1 MDNEDLKSLIIKK
14 IKESIP
20 KLLANNHSRINL
32 FDFSKILYK
41 PVSSCF
47 VFYNPVYKNKELEYF
62 NEEENTDFLI
72 FENNK
77 VFIDYSDN
85 LFTFHKIDEEEKIL
99 EIDLDNQEIKEKKSN
114 KSEDDLAEMEIDSKT
129 DLITLSYFPLSISH
143 CNITLCYEQDLP
155 QVLSNELLIQFLNIF
170 NMVKNDSLICGY
182 DSLGG
187 GCIINHL
194 HFEFL
199 FLDDFGENIK
209 NLPIQNLENNLLF
222 ETKLKHKNP
231 EEISLFDGTTNIK
244 ISVINKIFFGYKI
257 TCELGQEKTNEI
269 SSMEN
274 LYQNSISHIVNI
286 FLNDFI
292 NNEIAHNLIFCK
304 KGTEIFLIPRK
315 FEDNKHKYNSCWNDL
330 AGLITIKE
338 EKDYENINEDDIINF
353 FKNEISLDENK
364 FNEITD
370 AIVKKID
377 SVYEIT
383 KYK

>member
-41 PVSSCF
+41 PVSNCF

-244 ISVINKIFFGYKI
+244 ISVINKMFFGYKI